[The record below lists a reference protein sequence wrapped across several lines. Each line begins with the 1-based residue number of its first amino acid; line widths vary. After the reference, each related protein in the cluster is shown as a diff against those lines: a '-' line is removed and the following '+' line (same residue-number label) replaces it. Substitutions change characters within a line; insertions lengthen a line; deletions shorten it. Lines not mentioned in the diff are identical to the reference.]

1 MRAPPMLVTV
11 GNERGIFNRVVS
23 ISDIVVIDIVSHGAN
38 H

>member
-23 ISDIVVIDIVSHGAN
+23 ISDIAVTDIAYHGAN